1 MGRLKQ
7 WPPAL
12 LRRWLLQA
20 ASGLGCLAVG
30 SIVFLAVGDS
40 VLLSLSVLLALLT
53 SLRCA
58 SFYRLIDKGAYE
70 AVEGVCIRIKH
81 APLCK
86 QRSMSLLTADGTEQT
101 IQAHKRTPVQVGHC
115 YRVYLQRAPAYQTD
129 TLPVQFLALEDLG
142 DMSSQ
147 NEPDSQ

>member
-20 ASGLGCLAVG
+20 ASGLGCLLIGGTISLASEDRMLLTL
-30 SIVFLAVGDS
+30 SI
-40 VLLSLSVLLALLT
+40 LLALLT
-53 SLRCA
+53 ALRCM
-58 SFYRLIDKGAYE
+58 FLCRMIDKGAYE
-70 AVEGVCIRIKH
+70 AVEGVCICIKH

-86 QRSMSLLTADGTEQT
+86 RRSISLLTVDGTEQT
-101 IQAHKRTPVQVGHC
+101 IQAHKRTWVQVGHC
-115 YRVYLQRAPAYQTD
+115 YRVYLQRAPAYRTD
-129 TLPVQFLALEDLG
+129 ALPVQFLALEDLG

>member
-58 SFYRLIDKGAYE
+58 SFYRLIRVPMRQSKASVSASKMLRCANRGAF
-70 AVEGVCIRIKH
+70 
-81 APLCK
+81 P
-86 QRSMSLLTADGTEQT
+86 
-101 IQAHKRTPVQVGHC
+101 
-115 YRVYLQRAPAYQTD
+115 
-129 TLPVQFLALEDLG
+129 F
-142 DMSSQ
+142 
-147 NEPDSQ
+147 